1 MGTIESNAFKVSVEG
16 EDIGE
21 ITRILIVDDNESLCR
36 SLQLILN
43 KEGYYPVTALTGT
56 EALKK
61 SKEIKFDIA
70 FVDIRLPDMNGTDLL
85 SDLLKINPE
94 LDCIVITGFASIETA
109 VNALEQEVFAYLT
122 KPLDIDNL
130 LRLIEQLVEKRK
142 LVSDKENA
150 LRALRDSEQRN
161 RIIVDAMSDLV
172 LVYDSENYLT
182 EYFAANDSLLYKP
195 WVEIRGKKFEEYMPE
210 AITTLHY
217 DSIERVRKS
226 GRSDSYDYKL
236 DISGKTRW
244 FRATYMLHDDEK
256 SIVIALKEIT
266 KQKKTEEA
274 LRESEEW
281 FRSIFRESPVAI
293 NVFDSKGDIVAANE
307 AVKLMLVV
315 VLPTPPF

>member
-122 KPLDIDNL
+122 KPLDID
-130 LRLIEQLVEKRK
+130 
-142 LVSDKENA
+142 
-150 LRALRDSEQRN
+150 
-161 RIIVDAMSDLV
+161 
-172 LVYDSENYLT
+172 
-182 EYFAANDSLLYKP
+182 
-195 WVEIRGKKFEEYMPE
+195 
-210 AITTLHY
+210 
-217 DSIERVRKS
+217 
-226 GRSDSYDYKL
+226 
-236 DISGKTRW
+236 
-244 FRATYMLHDDEK
+244 
-256 SIVIALKEIT
+256 
-266 KQKKTEEA
+266 
-274 LRESEEW
+274 
-281 FRSIFRESPVAI
+281 
-293 NVFDSKGDIVAANE
+293 
-307 AVKLMLVV
+307 
-315 VLPTPPF
+315 